1 MKFFRELKCLIMEG
15 VQVPSAFYFPEV
27 KKNLSA
33 HLETHLNLLLILLTL
48 NHDHGIVSKFSW
60 K

>member
-1 MKFFRELKCLIMEG
+1 MEG

-33 HLETHLNLLLILLTL
+33 HLKTHLNLLLIGRITQKGGLEKIMTMKA
-48 NHDHGIVSKFSW
+48 HSFRGQFYP
-60 K
+60 